1 MVPVGWW
8 GKVKTATQLA
18 ALFLLLLSGAGA
30 PAAAR
35 SAADTA
41 LQRTG
46 VGLLYVMLFQMVT
59 DVMQWIKL
67 TGFFTLGL
75 GVAFTA
81 LMPGSTTGDNH
92 PFARALWL
100 LVGDFD
106 PQNLA
111 NAAWAFATAV
121 Q

>member
-46 VGLLYVMLFQMVT
+46 VGLLYV
-59 DVMQWIKL
+59 
-67 TGFFTLGL
+67 
-75 GVAFTA
+75 ATA
-81 LMPGSTTGDNH
+81 LTATSAVPYVRM
-92 PFARALWL
+92 
-100 LVGDFD
+100 
-106 PQNLA
+106 
-111 NAAWAFATAV
+111 AWPVLTAGKPHDKE
-121 Q
+121 